1 MLEIYIGF
9 GILTILI
16 IAVLLKLSKLNLD
29 QNIGSELAQLR
40 IDLSRLDGSIREQLG
55 SQGAA
60 MTEIRTAMTNLEREV
75 VRVLDAK
82 ITQLITDTRSERDAM
97 HLANTSAST
106 ELRNDLN
113 NRLTG
118 VSTTITQQLKVTG
131 DQVTATLNERLG
143 AIQTDSA
150 QKLEEMRKTVDEKL
164 HATLEQRL
172 GESFKQVSDRLEQV
186 HRGLGEMQTLATGV
200 GDLKR
205 VLTNVKSRGTWG
217 EVQLGA
223 LIEQTLTIDQYSKN
237 ISTRPGS
244 RDLVEFAIR
253 LPGQDASSP
262 VWLPVDA
269 KFPVEDYQRLM
280 DAQDRADLVEMESSA
295 KALENRIKSEAK
307 TIREKYVEPP
317 YTTDFAILF
326 LPTEGLYAE
335 VMRRQGLLEALQRD
349 YRVTVAGPS
358 TFSALLNSLHMGFK
372 TLAIEKRSSEIWNTL
387 GQIKMEF
394 SKFGDVIDA
403 TKKKLEA
410 ATKSFDAVDVRT
422 RQINKKLSGVEA
434 LPLGGN
440 ELLGDDVFDD
450 EVVATSDLDIHG

>member
-9 GILTILI
+9 GILAILI
-16 IAVLLKLSKLNLD
+16 IAVLLKLNKLNLD

-55 SQGAA
+55 TQGAA

-143 AIQTDSA
+143 AIQADSA

-223 LIEQTLTIDQYSKN
+223 LIEQTLTIDQYAKN
-237 ISTRPGS
+237 ISTKPGS
-244 RDLVEFAIR
+244 KELVEFAIR
-253 LPGQDASSP
+253 LPGQDANSP

-280 DAQDRADLVEMESSA
+280 DAQDRADLVEIESSA

-335 VMRRQGLLEALQRD
+335 VMRRQGLLESLQRD
-349 YRVTVAGPS
+349 FRVTVAGPS
-358 TFSALLNSLHMGFK
+358 TFSAMLNSLHMGFK
-372 TLAIEKRSSEIWNTL
+372 TLAIEKRSSEIWGTL
-387 GQIKMEF
+387 GQIKTEF

-434 LPLGGN
+434 LPIGITPLIESD
-440 ELLGDDVFDD
+440 ELEGPVIG
-450 EVVATSDLDIHG
+450 SDLSDG

>member
-143 AIQTDSA
+143 AIQADSA

-253 LPGQDASSP
+253 LPGQDANSP

-280 DAQDRADLVEMESSA
+280 DAQDRADLVEIESSA

-335 VMRRQGLLEALQRD
+335 VMRRQGLLELLQRD
-349 YRVTVAGPS
+349 FRVTVAGPS

-387 GQIKMEF
+387 GQIKTEF

>member
-9 GILTILI
+9 GILAILV
-16 IAVLLKLSKLNLD
+16 IAVLIKLSRLNLD
-29 QNIGSELAQLR
+29 QNIGQELAQLR
-40 IDLSRLDGSIREQLG
+40 VDLSRLEGSVREQLG
-55 SQGAA
+55 AQGTT
-60 MTEIRTAMTNLEREV
+60 MTEIRAAMTNLEREV
-75 VRVLDAK
+75 IRVLDAK
-82 ITQLITDTRSERDAM
+82 ISQLIADTRTERESM
-97 HLANTSAST
+97 QLASTNAST
-106 ELRNDLN
+106 ELRTDLN
-113 NRLTG
+113 SRLTSMG
-118 VSTTITQQLKVTG
+118 TTITQQLQVTG
-131 DQVTATLNERLG
+131 NQVTTTLNQRLG
-143 AIQTDSA
+143 EIQADSA
-150 QKLEEMRKTVDEKL
+150 QKLEAMRKTVDEKL

-237 ISTRPGS
+237 ISTRPDC

-253 LPGQDASSP
+253 LPGQDANSP

-280 DAQDRADLVEMESSA
+280 DAQDRADLVEIESSA

-335 VMRRQGLLEALQRD
+335 VMRRQGLLESLQRD
-349 YRVTVAGPS
+349 FRVTVAGPS
-358 TFSALLNSLHMGFK
+358 TFSAMLNSLHMGFK

-387 GQIKMEF
+387 GQIKTEF

-422 RQINKKLSGVEA
+422 RQINKRLSGVEA
-434 LPLGGN
+434 LPMGITPLVESD
-440 ELLGDDVFDD
+440 ELEDPVIG
-450 EVVATSDLDIHG
+450 SDLSDG

>member
-9 GILTILI
+9 GILAALV
-16 IAVLLKLSKLNLD
+16 IAVFLKLSKLNLD
-29 QNIGSELAQLR
+29 QNIGQELAQLR
-40 IDLSRLDGSIREQLG
+40 VDLSRLEGSVREQLG
-55 SQGAA
+55 AQGTT
-60 MTEIRTAMTNLEREV
+60 MTEIRNATTNLEREV
-75 VRVLDAK
+75 IRVLDAK
-82 ITQLITDTRSERDAM
+82 INQLIADTRAERESM
-97 HLANTSAST
+97 QSANTNASA
-106 ELRNDLN
+106 ELRADLN
-113 NRLTG
+113 SRLTNMG
-118 VSTTITQQLKVTG
+118 ISIAQQLQATGNQVSTT
-131 DQVTATLNERLG
+131 LNQRLG
-143 AIQTDSA
+143 EIQVDSA
-150 QKLEEMRKTVDEKL
+150 QKLEAMRKTVDEKL

-186 HRGLGEMQTLATGV
+186 HRGLGEMQSLATGV

-223 LIEQTLTIDQYSKN
+223 LLEQTLTNEQYSKN

-253 LPGQDASSP
+253 LPGQDANSP

-280 DAQDRADLVEMESSA
+280 DAQDRADLGEIESSA
-295 KALENRIKSEAK
+295 KALENRIKIEAK
-307 TIREKYVEPP
+307 TIREKYIEPP

-349 YRVTVAGPS
+349 FRVTVAGPS
-358 TFSALLNSLHMGFK
+358 TFSAMLNSLHMGFK

-387 GQIKMEF
+387 GQIKTEF
-394 SKFGDVIDA
+394 GKFGVVIDA

-434 LPLGGN
+434 LPVGVAPLMDSDDPEDPVLG
-440 ELLGDDVFDD
+440 
-450 EVVATSDLDIHG
+450 SDQLDG

>member
-394 SKFGDVIDA
+394 GKFGEVIDA

-434 LPLGGN
+434 LPLGITPLLESEEVEDLPSLDQD
-440 ELLGDDVFDD
+440 ELDQ
-450 EVVATSDLDIHG
+450 

>member
-394 SKFGDVIDA
+394 GKFGEVIDA

-434 LPLGGN
+434 LPLGITPLLESEEVEDLPSLDQD
-440 ELLGDDVFDD
+440 ELD
-450 EVVATSDLDIHG
+450 H